1 MFASGR
7 RKSSLNTTQHEEDDE
22 EHNQLTTCLMNNQ
35 LGGAPINSSEPAG
48 SREKKNGSLANQRNQ
63 KAKLARIE
71 SIGDEEN
78 ELRKQPR
85 CAFSM
90 ALNLLKRKRIF
101 IPLIILLCMAAI
113 YCVPYIEIQA
123 RVPRSLPHIP
133 FNFQDGPL
141 RASSVSQ
148 FRVEHLF
155 RDHLSGPES
164 VALDSQ
170 GNMYMATE
178 GGFILYAHLNR
189 SSPIKRR
196 YYHLHLR
203 NKTLW
208 NTLENDPSLSAYKT
222 VAQEIERLR
231 PLNEYPELVL
241 IAELNPV
248 RPVPAGPKAP
258 PTQQGGRA
266 RLADFQYGGDQAG
279 FSRRQSR
286 TAAPMRRECQL
297 DEKVYGKE
305 LFSGPTINAPPAAN
319 QIDNDLSTS
328 PEKIDSF
335 TTHVRLSRCSK
346 PLGVRLSQDEKY
358 LYVVD
363 TLAGLY
369 KVHLEPLPVAVRLV
383 DFRNN
388 RHQLLPVVQL
398 DLEAEDQQGLP
409 PLVADKSLLRS
420 QQLPT
425 ARGRAYLNVSL
436 MAVDDLAVDYGAGSR
451 KGDIIYMSLAS
462 QHWQAV
468 SFVYDHLE
476 GRPSAA
482 VLRYDT
488 GSNQLSVLNPAQVSL
503 VRTSANLESTGLS
516 SYGNLSQNPD
526 LPYLGLGAPRL
537 DENDVFDDRPLYFT
551 NGLELTD
558 DKLALLIV
566 DTSNK
571 RIIKHYIRGNRRGTS
586 DHWAWTPNFPDNIR
600 RGADKRHETYWVVG
614 CGQGVDGKL
623 DMFGLLR
630 EWPMLR
636 KFLLKN
642 FYLIGWVV
650 EQFGAHLID
659 STSVR
664 DFGYSIKTGNEFC
677 ERGCSGMMI
686 LQYNK
691 YGDIIRTIHSREF
704 PHDTTYYSQVN
715 EVIDAINQEH
725 ILYLSSPSYSYVTK
739 LTLPTDSFDSPS
751 PAPLIIDNVLY

>member
-7 RKSSLNTTQHEEDDE
+7 RKSSLSSTQHEEDEE

-35 LGGAPINSSEPAG
+35 LGAPRNSSELAAKQKG
-48 SREKKNGSLANQRNQ
+48 NKSNGSLANQRSQ

-71 SIGDEEN
+71 SIGDEDN
-78 ELRKQPR
+78 ELRKQPPPT

-123 RVPRSLPHIP
+123 RIPRSLPHIP
-133 FNFQDGPL
+133 FNFHDGPL
-141 RASSVSQ
+141 RASSASQ
-148 FRVEHLF
+148 FKVEHLF

-170 GNMYMATE
+170 GNMYMAIE
-178 GGFILYAHLNR
+178 GGFVLYAHLNKT
-189 SSPIKRR
+189 SPMKRR
-196 YYHLHLR
+196 YYHALAR

-208 NTLENDPSLSAYKT
+208 DSFRNEQTFAAYK
-222 VAQEIERLR
+222 AALEAR
-231 PLNEYPELVL
+231 PPSEFPELVL

-248 RPVPAGPKAP
+248 RPFPVSPKP
-258 PTQQGGRA
+258 QDGGRA
-266 RLADFQYGGDQAG
+266 RLADFQYGGEQAG

-286 TAAPMRRECQL
+286 TAAPARRECQL

-305 LFSGPTINAPPAAN
+305 LFSDPIYSPSPAAN
-319 QIDNDLSTS
+319 QIEANLS
-328 PEKIDSF
+328 DSF
-335 TTHVRLSRCSK
+335 MTHVRISRCSK

-369 KVHLEPLPVAVRLV
+369 RVNLEAPDRYIAVRLL
-383 DFRNN
+383 DFRTN
-388 RHQLLPVVQL
+388 RHQLLPVVRL
-398 DLEAEDQQGLP
+398 DLEDEQQGLP
-409 PLVADKSLLRS
+409 PLVADQTVRSL
-420 QQLPT
+420 QLPT

-436 MAVDDLAVDYGAGSR
+436 MAVDDLVVDYGAGSR

-462 QHWQAV
+462 QNWQAV
-468 SFVYDHLE
+468 SFVYDRLE

-482 VLRYDT
+482 LLRYDT

-503 VRTSANLESTGLS
+503 VRTSATLEPTGLS

-558 DKLALLIV
+558 DKQALLIV

-600 RGADKRHETYWVVG
+600 RGSDKRHETYWVVG

-623 DMFGLLR
+623 DMFSLLR

-642 FYLIGWVV
+642 FYLIGWLV
-650 EQFGAHLID
+650 EQFGAYLID

-677 ERGCSGMMI
+677 EKGCSGMMI

-704 PHDTTYYSQVN
+704 PQDTTYYSQVN

-725 ILYLSSPSYSYVTK
+725 ILYLSSPSYRYVTK